1 MAKISAIH
9 LAMWRNR
16 SSMRACVALSGVAL
30 VFFFVAGCKSSGEKA
45 AAKPAEEK
53 KPAKPPPS
61 KISYKI
67 PGEVKEEVAAQIK
80 HVFNEART
88 RGVPLLDLDSKWFNF
103 EKWPDRFK
111 FLDVEFKAQYGNFGA
126 NAQGPV
132 DSRSKLRFD
141 SGYFVRYD
149 IMRPNGL
156 PLHSFYSFWSMHGY
170 MKEHGVDWNG
180 QNIFS
185 LQYYPDGNLYS
196 FGRTKPSGATRRD
209 YYDFGSVKI
218 GSRDDSDFT
227 WAGQKVTRDTFL
239 KNLREMVRG
248 RFPPEA

>member
-1 MAKISAIH
+1 MRP
-9 LAMWRNR
+9 LA
-16 SSMRACVALSGVAL
+16 ALSAVAVVL
-30 VFFFVAGCKSSGEKA
+30 FAAGCKSSGEKKA
-45 AAKPAEEK
+45 AESAEK
-53 KPAKPPPS
+53 APAKPPPS

-67 PGEVKEEVAAQIK
+67 PGEVKQELAAQIK
-80 HVFNEART
+80 RFFNEART
-88 RGVPLLDLDSKWFNF
+88 RGVPLLDLDNKWFNF

-126 NAQGPV
+126 NAQSPV

-185 LQYYPDGNLYS
+185 LQYYPDGTLYS
-196 FGRTKPSGATRRD
+196 FGRSNPGATTRRD
-209 YYDFGSVKI
+209 FYDYGGVKI
-218 GSRDDSDFT
+218 GSRDDSTFT
-227 WAGQKVTRDTFL
+227 WSGQKVTRDTFL

-248 RFPPEA
+248 RFPSET

>member
-1 MAKISAIH
+1 MAKVSTID
-9 LAMWRNR
+9 LAMWRSLSNIR
-16 SSMRACVALSGVAL
+16 GLVALSAVAVL
-30 VFFFVAGCKSSGEKA
+30 LGLAAGCKSSGEKA

-53 KPAKPPPS
+53 SPAKPPRS
-61 KISYKI
+61 NISYKV
-67 PGEVKEEVAAQIK
+67 PDEVKEEITAQLK
-80 HVFNEART
+80 RVFNEART

-111 FLDVEFKAQYGNFGA
+111 FLGVEFKAQYGNLGP

-132 DSRSKLRFD
+132 DSRAKLRFD

-149 IMRPNGL
+149 IMRPNNL
-156 PLHSFYSFWSMHGY
+156 PLHSFYSFWSGHGY
-170 MKEHGVDWNG
+170 VKETGVDWNG

-185 LQYYPDGNLYS
+185 LQYYQDGNLYS
-196 FGRTKPSGATRRD
+196 FGHSKPGGTTRRD
-209 YYDFGSVKI
+209 YYDFGGVKI
-218 GSRDDSDFT
+218 GSRDDSNFT

-248 RFPPEA
+248 RFPAEV